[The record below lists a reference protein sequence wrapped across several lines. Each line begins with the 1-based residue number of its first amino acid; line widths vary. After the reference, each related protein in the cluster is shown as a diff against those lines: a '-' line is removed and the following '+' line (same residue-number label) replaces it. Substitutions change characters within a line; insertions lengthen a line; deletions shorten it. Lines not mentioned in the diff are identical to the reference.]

1 MTNKEIKEMFKKL
14 KKEGLSLGKKKKD
27 EINSTRKKF

>member
-1 MTNKEIKEMFKKL
+1 MSNKEIKEMFNKL
-14 KKEGLSLGKKKKD
+14 KKEGLSLGKKKKE